1 MNRTKRISNSLIVMD
16 QENKLMDYIRSKING
31 NPLFKFSFF
40 CINKHKEGSQIHICF
55 SKKYDSLLYEMI
67 VTNIEKY
74 LVKADKI
81 IEFSPVGDISNIIY
95 TLITDILKQHTP
107 IKEKLEIYII
117 MNSNLV
123 ILPEIKNGFLYII
136 DKTERGII
144 VSNDCPICLTSMNSL
159 GIEQLTLPCYH
170 KVCRD
175 CFFGSVNS
183 GLISC
188 PICRKDIFNNVN
200 LDNH

>member
-16 QENKLMDYIRSKING
+16 QETQLLDYIKSKLTG
-31 NPLFKFSFF
+31 NSLFKFSFF
-40 CINKHKEGSQIHICF
+40 CINRERGGSQIHICF

-67 VTNIEKY
+67 ITTIEKY

-81 IEFSPVGDISNIIY
+81 IEISPVGEISNIMY
-95 TLITDILKQHTP
+95 TVVTDILKQHTP
-107 IKEKLEIYII
+107 LKEKTNIYII
-117 MNSNLV
+117 MNNNLV
-123 ILPEIKNGFLYII
+123 TLPEIKNGFLYTI

-144 VSNDCPICLTSMNSL
+144 VANDCPICLTSMNSL

-175 CFFGSVNS
+175 CFFGSINS
-183 GLISC
+183 GLMTC
-188 PICRKDIFNNVN
+188 PICRKDIFNNVISE
-200 LDNH
+200 

>member
-16 QENKLMDYIRSKING
+16 QEAKLLDYIKTKLTG
-31 NPLFKFSFF
+31 NALFKFSFF
-40 CINKHKEGSQIHICF
+40 CINKEKVGSQIHICF

-67 VTNIEKY
+67 ITTIEKY
-74 LVKADKI
+74 IVKVDKI
-81 IEFSPVGDISNIIY
+81 IEISPVGEISNIMY
-95 TLITDILKQHTP
+95 TVVTDILKQHTP
-107 IKEKLEIYII
+107 LKEKTNIYII
-117 MNSNLV
+117 MNNNLV
-123 ILPEIKNGFLYII
+123 TLPEIKNGFIYTV

-144 VSNDCPICLTSMNSL
+144 NANDCPICLTSMNSL

-183 GLISC
+183 GLMSC
-188 PICRKDIFNNVN
+188 PICRKDIFNNVIS
-200 LDNH
+200 DA

>member
-1 MNRTKRISNSLIVMD
+1 M
-16 QENKLMDYIRSKING
+16 
-31 NPLFKFSFF
+31 
-40 CINKHKEGSQIHICF
+40 NKHKEGSQIHICF

-74 LVKADKI
+74 LVKTDKI

-95 TLITDILKQHTP
+95 TIVTDILKQHTP

-123 ILPEIKNGFLYII
+123 TLPEIKNGFLYII

-159 GIEQLTLPCYH
+159 GIEQLTLPCFH

-175 CFFGSVNS
+175 CFFGSINN
-183 GLISC
+183 GLMSC
-188 PICRKDIFNNVN
+188 PICRKDIFINDN
-200 LDNH
+200 LDTH